1 MGESLVSGLT
11 DLRKEVVDALTAAG
25 LRAQHYHSEVITP
38 PVCVVLPGGS
48 YVTAANTFG
57 AKEVALRVLVVSGKG
72 TNQATADALDEA
84 IESAVLALSAWDINS
99 VAEPGLISLSGST
112 YLATVIDITTQITFT
127 EGAG

>member
-1 MGESLVSGLT
+1 MSGLT
-11 DLRKEVVDALTAAG
+11 DLRTDVVAALQAAG

-48 YVTAANTFG
+48 YITSAATFG

-72 TNQATADALDEA
+72 TNEATANALDQA
-84 IESAVLALSAWDINS
+84 IEDAVIALSDWDIES
-99 VAEPGLISLSGST
+99 VAEPGLIGLNGSQ
-112 YLATVIDITTQITFT
+112 YLATVIDITTQIKFE